1 MAMTTRTTLLCGA
14 AFLFTPAAVLAQ
26 QSAPAEPVEQVQQPP
41 AADQAIPV
49 YEDEESDTIVVT
61 GSRPRG
67 SAIGDI
73 PPENTLTSR
82 DVLATGATD
91 INELL
96 DAIAPQTGSAQG
108 RGGGRPI
115 MLLNGQRISSFRELR
130 DIPTEAI
137 SRVEILPEE
146 VALKYGYRADQKV
159 VNIVLRERFAST
171 TARLEGTAPTDGGY
185 VSGEGDVTRLMI
197 GQNSR
202 TTVNL
207 HAEGNSGLT
216 ENERRILVDDTAIAD
231 VDAAQAARSLI
242 GAKRDLRG
250 SVTVNRQLGK
260 VGATGNIE
268 LEHNDGLSL
277 IGLGDTL
284 LEPLAR
290 DTSSD
295 TAHAGGVLTGELD
308 KWHWSV
314 TGNADASRSVTET
327 DRDLASIRDRAVTKV
342 LSGDIDAT
350 ANGSLFRLPA
360 GDAGATLKVGA
371 TALHQD
377 SDRESDSGESSNSL
391 GRTTGS
397 AAANLDIPISR
408 RNSDFAA
415 LGNLTINGNAEV
427 ETLSDFGTLTTIGAG
442 ANWSPVKRLSLIG
455 SWTGEEGAPTIA
467 QLGDPVLETPETRI
481 FDFTTGE
488 TVLAT
493 AVTGGNPDL
502 QADKRTVLKLGGN
515 WQPLQNTDL
524 RLRVD
529 YVHQHIDRPI
539 SGFPGPTAELEQ
551 AFPERFVR
559 DSDGELVSVDL
570 RPVNFDS
577 SRRDTLRIGLDFSK
591 PIRSAAPSQAQIEAF
606 RARRERSGGS
616 PPPTTPDGGG
626 QTASS
631 GGPPEGGQQPQVESS
646 GPPGAGSLGRGFG
659 RFGGGR
665 NGGRLT
671 FSLTDTVTL
680 VDKVTIRDGLDLD
693 YLHGDAFGQSGGRP
707 RHQVEGRAGWSN
719 NGLGAFLSAD
729 WRSGTQVTTKTG
741 DTLHFSPLA
750 TFDLR
755 LFANLGQRFDLVAK
769 HPWLRGSSV
778 RFEIGN
784 IFGARPTVRD
794 SAGTVPLG
802 YQPDL
807 LDPVGRTVK
816 ITFRKLFLPPRSFFR
831 RSDSGG
837 GGGAGG

>member
-1 MAMTTRTTLLCGA
+1 MYTRQSLLCGVSLLVSPVA
-14 AFLFTPAAVLAQ
+14 AFAQ
-26 QSAPAEPVEQVQQPP
+26 DSAPAEQPVQQAQEAP
-41 AADQAIPV
+41 ATDQAIPV

-108 RGGGRPI
+108 RGGGRPV

-171 TARLEGTAPTDGGY
+171 TARLEGTVPTAGGY
-185 VSGEGDVTRLMI
+185 VAGEADATRLMI

-202 TTVNL
+202 TTVNV

-216 ENERRILVDDTAIAD
+216 ENERDILVDDPAITD
-231 VDAAQAARSLI
+231 VEAAQAARSLI
-242 GAKRDLRG
+242 GTKRDLRG
-250 SVTVNRQLGK
+250 SVTVNRQLGT

-268 LEHNDGLSL
+268 LEYNEGRSL
-277 IGLGDTL
+277 IGLGDAL
-284 LEPLAR
+284 LAPLAR
-290 DTSSD
+290 NTASD
-295 TAHAGGVLTGELD
+295 TAHAGGVLTGEFD

-314 TGNADASRSVTET
+314 TGNADASRAVTET
-327 DRDLASIRDRAVTKV
+327 DRDLTDVRDRAVTNV
-342 LSGDIDAT
+342 VSGDVDAT
-350 ANGSLFRLPA
+350 ASGTLFKLPA
-360 GDAGATLKVGA
+360 GDAGATFKVGA
-371 TALHQD
+371 TTLHQH
-377 SDRESDSGESSNSL
+377 SDRRSETDEGSKSL
-391 GRTTGS
+391 GRSTAS
-397 AAANLDIPISR
+397 AAANLDLPISR

-415 LGNLTINGNAEV
+415 LGTLTLNGNAEV

-442 ANWSPVKRLSLIG
+442 ANWSPAKRLNLIT
-455 SWTGEEGAPTIA
+455 SWSREEGAPSIA

-493 AVTGGNPDL
+493 AITGGNPDL
-502 QADKRTVLKLGGN
+502 RADKRTVLKIGGN
-515 WQPLQNTDL
+515 WQPFQNTEL
-524 RLRVD
+524 RLRAD

-539 SGFPGPTAELEQ
+539 SSFPGPTAELEA

-559 DSDGELVSVDL
+559 NGEGELVSVDL

-577 SRRDTLRIGLDFSK
+577 STRDTLRIGLDFSK
-591 PIRSAAPSQAQIEAF
+591 PLRSAAPSQAQIEAF
-606 RARRERSGGS
+606 RARRERNSG
-616 PPPTTPDGGG
+616 TADANATPR
-626 QTASS
+626 TA
-631 GGPPEGGQQPQVESS
+631 PEGGQQPQATSS
-646 GPPGAGSLGRGFG
+646 GPPGAGALGRGFG
-659 RFGGGR
+659 RFGGGRNGGGR

-671 FSLTDTVTL
+671 FSLTDTITL

-693 YLHGDAFGQSGGRP
+693 YLHGDAAGQSGGRP

-729 WRSGTQVTTKTG
+729 WRSGTQVRTATG

-755 LFANLGQRFDLVAK
+755 LFANLGQKYDLVAK

-784 IFGARPTVRD
+784 IFDARPKIRD
-794 SAGTVPLG
+794 SAGAVPLG

-807 LDPVGRTVK
+807 LDPIGRSIK
-816 ITFRKLFLPPRSFFR
+816 ITFRKLFLPPPSFFR
-831 RSDSGG
+831 RSETGG
-837 GGGAGG
+837 GGSGAGG